1 MKAHSFDVSL
11 DFPVKALAP
20 GLGAYIVFQGHS
32 IPVSFL
38 AYKIP
43 KKDAMWALVTPD
55 RPLAVRWMDTFEVW
69 TRDGHRLGRGIVL
82 DPFPP
87 DPAEVKLARKKGL
100 LERLGL
106 GEREMILVLAELKGI
121 RGLRD
126 EDIAGFSRLGPARIE
141 ALARELEEEG
151 RIRILSFSPLVLVL
165 QDSLDFLRRRI
176 AAFLAQYHKRHP
188 GERGAPFETIAKK
201 FEVAPNILHLA
212 IRALAKEGKVML
224 ETGLAGLVDFQV
236 PLSPADE
243 LVLGQ
248 MEAMFLRG
256 EFGEVSLDEIRKRLH
271 LRPGKLQTLLAVLAE
286 RKKIVEGRDG
296 FILHSRWLE
305 DVVKKI
311 HASGKKELTVAE
323 FKSLTGLTRKY
334 AIPLLELLDEMG
346 ITRRK
351 GAVRDILK

>member
-1 MKAHSFDVSL
+1 MRAHSFDATL
-11 DFPVKALAP
+11 DFPARDLGP
-20 GLGAYIVFQGHS
+20 GGRACVVFQGLS
-32 IPVSFL
+32 APASFV

-43 KKDAMWALVTPD
+43 KKDTTWALVTPG
-55 RPLAVRWMDTFEVW
+55 RPLAVRWMDVFEVW
-69 TRDGHRLGRGIVL
+69 TEDGRRLGRGTVL
-82 DPFPP
+82 DPSPP
-87 DPAEVKLARKKGL
+87 DPAEVKLTRKRDL
-100 LERLGL
+100 LGRLGL

-121 RGLRD
+121 RGLKD
-126 EDIAGFSRLGPARIE
+126 EDIAGFSRLGRARIE
-141 ALARELEEEG
+141 ALARELEEDG
-151 RIRILSFSPLVLVL
+151 KIRILSFSPLVLVL
-165 QDSLDFLRRRI
+165 QGSLDFLRRRM
-176 AAFLAQYHKRHP
+176 AAFLAQYQKRHP
-188 GERGAPFETIAKK
+188 GARGATFETIAKK

-212 IRALAKEGKVML
+212 VRALVKEGKVMV
-224 ETGLAGLVDFQV
+224 EAGLAGLVDFRV

-243 LVLGQ
+243 LVLGE
-248 MEAMFLRG
+248 METMFLKG
-256 EFGEVSLDEIRKRLH
+256 EFGQVSLDEIRKRLH
-271 LRPGKLQTLLAVLAE
+271 VRPGKLQTLLAVLAE

-296 FILHSRWLE
+296 FILHSRWLD

>member
-1 MKAHSFDVSL
+1 MKTHSFDASL
-11 DFPVKALAP
+11 DFPAKELGP
-20 GLGAYIVFQGHS
+20 GGGACVVFQGRS
-32 IPVSFL
+32 APASLV

-43 KKDAMWALVTPD
+43 KTDAIFALVTPD
-55 RPLAVRWMDTFEVW
+55 RPLAVRWMDAFEVW
-69 TRDGHRLGRGIVL
+69 TADGRRLGRGTVL
-82 DPFPP
+82 DPSPP
-87 DPAEVKLARKKGL
+87 DPAEVKLARKRDL
-100 LERLGL
+100 LGRLGL
-106 GEREMILVLAELKGI
+106 GEREMILLLAELKGI

-126 EDIAGFSRLGPARIE
+126 EDVAAFSRLSRDRIE
-141 ALARELEEEG
+141 GLARELEEDG
-151 RIRILSFSPLVLVL
+151 KVRILSFSPLVLVL

-176 AAFLAQYHKRHP
+176 AGFLAQYHKRHP
-188 GERGAPFETIAKK
+188 GARGAPLETIAKK

-212 IRALAKEGKVML
+212 VRALVKEGKITL
-224 ETGLAGLVDFQV
+224 EAGLAGLVDFRV

-243 LVLGQ
+243 LALGE
-248 MEAMFLRG
+248 METMFLKG
-256 EFGEVSLDEIRKRLH
+256 EFGQVSLDEIRKRLH

-296 FILHSRWLE
+296 FILHSRWLD

-351 GAVRDILK
+351 GGVRDILK